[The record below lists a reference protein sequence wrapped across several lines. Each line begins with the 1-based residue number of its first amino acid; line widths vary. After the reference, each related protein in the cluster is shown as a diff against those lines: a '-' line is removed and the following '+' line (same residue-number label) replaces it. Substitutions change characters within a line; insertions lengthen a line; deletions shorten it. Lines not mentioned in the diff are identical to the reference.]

1 MKAIVKY
8 GEMPGQ
14 VDYREIPEPQCGYR
28 DVKIAV
34 KACAIC
40 VTDLHIITGAY
51 PWQVG
56 TPLGHEFCG
65 VITEVGAGVRRFR
78 VGERVTAC
86 MNGGFAPYVVK
97 DEDDWVFHL
106 PDELSFQEGALLEPA
121 AAAVN
126 SVMNRSHVLPGDPV
140 LIEGPGVIGLLA
152 LQAAKLQGA
161 RVMVSGTNEDEKR
174 LRMAERLGAERTIN
188 VQQEDLILVCRDFS
202 KGTGISTVLECS
214 GSQEAL
220 DAGLRTLCYDGQLT
234 QVGIFAKRATV
245 DLRELVYN
253 NRRIVGSIAYDRA
266 TWVRVIELVRTHQL
280 NVKALVSHVL
290 PITGWER
297 GFELARCCTEFRIV
311 LIPE

>member
-8 GEMPGQ
+8 GEAPGQ

-40 VTDLHIITGAY
+40 VTDLHIMAGTY

-65 VITEVGAGVRRFR
+65 IITEVGVGVRRFR
-78 VGERVTAC
+78 VGDRVTAC
-86 MNGGFAPYVVK
+86 MNGGFAPFVIK

-106 PDELSFQEGALLEPA
+106 PDELSFHEGALLEPA

-126 SVMNRSHVLPGDPV
+126 SVVNRSHILPGDPV

-152 LQAAKLQGA
+152 LQAARLQGA
-161 RVMVSGTNEDEKR
+161 HVIISGTNKDEQR
-174 LRMAERLGAERTIN
+174 LCMAKKLGAERTVN
-188 VQQEDLILVCRDFS
+188 VQQEDLYQACNDFS
-202 KGTGISTVLECS
+202 NGAGMSTVLECS

-234 QVGIFAKRATV
+234 QVGIFAKQATV
-245 DLRELVYN
+245 DLSELVYN
-253 NRRIVGSIAYDRA
+253 NRKIIGSIAYDRA
-266 TWVRVIELVRTHQL
+266 TWIRVIELVRTHQL
-280 NVKALVSHVL
+280 DVKALVSHVL
-290 PITGWER
+290 PITEWEK
-297 GFELARCCTEFRIV
+297 GFELARRCIGFRVI